1 MRNIVN
7 PQQTRLFD
15 PFDSIL
21 TEKTRKRLLDGW
33 HGVFRHIILE
43 LMPVDAVS
51 GHFDS
56 TMGRPTKELY
66 SMAGLLLIKE
76 FKNWTNDQTLEAYS
90 FNMAIHYA
98 LNLEP
103 VAHEI
108 GMRTLERYV
117 SLFEEDG
124 IAKATMDEITVK
136 LVKILGIKI
145 DKQRLDS
152 THIFSDMAS
161 FGRTRLMGVAIKR
174 FLTQV
179 IRSDKDGYNS
189 LEESLRNRYA
199 PGVNHLF
206 ADTKKDSRSRRLLR
220 QQVAEDMHF
229 IIQHFSGNENHN
241 NKDTYKAVERIFYE
255 QCEVHEDKVTIKKKT
270 GGNVMQ
276 NPSDADATYDG
287 HKGSGYQVQLSE
299 TCNADNDVQLITSA
313 IAQTAVESDANAV
326 EEVLADL
333 KSNDLVPDEMIADT
347 GYTGDEN
354 VQLADE
360 MGVDLVGPVPGCS
373 TEEEGHLNVD
383 DFNID
388 EETEKVICCPAG
400 HAPQSSGHNSDTGKT
415 KTVMSESTCGECE
428 FRGQCPVKKTRDGYQ
443 LDHTAKDRRI
453 AARRKEQTTE
463 VFTDRYK
470 IRGGIEGTN
479 SGLKRK
485 TGLGRL
491 RVRGRPVVYHS
502 IYFKIAGWNIMR
514 ASVCA
519 KMREIVY
526 ARANMAVHWLNFTF
540 SRIIIAA
547 ESVHVDMYGRFLS
560 HRRELEKYSKLSIA
574 TQADFWRERQYL
586 LK

>member
-15 PFDSIL
+15 PFDSVL

-66 SMAGLLLIKE
+66 SIAGLLLIKE
-76 FKNWTNDQTLEAYS
+76 FKNWTNDETLESYS

-103 VAHEI
+103 VAQDI
-108 GMRTLERYV
+108 GMRTLERYIN
-117 SLFEEDG
+117 LFEEDA
-124 IAKATMDEITVK
+124 IAKTTMDEITVK
-136 LVKILGIKI
+136 LVEILGIKI

-179 IRSDKDGYNS
+179 IRSSKDDYTS

-199 PGVNHLF
+199 PGVNQLF
-206 ADTKKDSRSRRLLR
+206 ADIKKDSQSRRLLR

-255 QCEVHEDKVTIKKKT
+255 QCEVHEDKVSIKQKT

-287 HKGSGYQVQLSE
+287 HKGPGYQVQLSE
-299 TCNADNDVQLITSA
+299 TCNAGNDVQLITSA
-313 IAQTAVESDANAV
+313 IAQTAVESDSNAV
-326 EEVLADL
+326 EGVLEDL
-333 KSNDLVPDEMIADT
+333 KSNDLAPDEMVADT
-347 GYTGDEN
+347 GYSSDEN

-360 MGVDLVGPVPGCS
+360 QGVDLVGPVPGCS
-373 TEEEGHLNVD
+373 TEDDDEQLTID

-388 EETEKVICCPAG
+388 EESEKVICCAAG
-400 HAPQSSGHNSDTGKT
+400 HAPQSSEHDNETGKT
-415 KTVMSESTCGECE
+415 KTVMPESVCEQCE
-428 FRGQCPVKKTRDGYQ
+428 FRRQCPVKKTRDGYQ

-453 AARRKEQTTE
+453 ASRRKEQATE
-463 VFTDRYK
+463 VFRKRYK

-479 SGLKRK
+479 SCLKRK

-491 RVRGRPVVYHS
+491 RVRGRPAVYHA

-526 ARANMAVHWLNFTF
+526 AKANMAVFWPYFTF
-540 SRIIIAA
+540 FRIKIAA
-547 ESVHVDMYGRFLS
+547 KSVYVDVSRQFLS
-560 HRRELEKYSKLSIA
+560 HRRQLEKYSKLSIA
-574 TQADFWRERQYL
+574 A
-586 LK
+586 

>member
-1 MRNIVN
+1 MHKIVN

-15 PFDSIL
+15 PFDSVL

-51 GHFDS
+51 GHFD
-56 TMGRPTKELY
+56 TAMGRPTKELY

-76 FKNWTNDQTLEAYS
+76 FKNWTNDETLEAYS

-103 VAHEI
+103 VTHDI
-108 GMRTLERYV
+108 GMRTLERYT
-117 SLFEEDG
+117 SLFEEDA
-124 IAKATMDEITVK
+124 IAKVTMDEITVK
-136 LVKILGIKI
+136 LVEILGIKI

-179 IRSDKDGYNS
+179 IRSDKDDYDS
-189 LEESLRNRYA
+189 LEESFRNRYA
-199 PGVNHLF
+199 PGVNRLF
-206 ADTKKDSRSRRLLR
+206 ADTKKDSQSRRLLR

-229 IIQHFSGNENHN
+229 IIQHFSGNEKHN

-255 QCEVHEDKVTIKKKT
+255 QCEVHEDKVAIKKKT

-276 NPSDADATYDG
+276 NPSDPDATYDG

-313 IAQTAVESDANAV
+313 IAQTAVESDSNAV
-326 EEVLADL
+326 EGVLEVL
-333 KSNDLVPDEMIADT
+333 KSNDLVPDEMIVDT
-347 GYTGDEN
+347 GYAGDEN

-360 MGVDLVGPVPGCS
+360 QGVDLVGPVPGCS
-373 TEEEGHLNVD
+373 TEDEGHLNVD

-388 EETEKVICCPAG
+388 EESEKVICCPAG
-400 HAPQSSGHNSDTGKT
+400 HAPQSSEHNSDTGKT
-415 KTVMSESTCGECE
+415 KTVMSKSTCGQCE
-428 FRGQCPVKKTRDGYQ
+428 FRRQCPVKKTRDGYQ
-443 LDHTAKDRRI
+443 LDHTGKDRRI

-463 VFTDRYK
+463 VFRERYK

-491 RVRGRPVVYHS
+491 RVRGRPAVYHA

-519 KMREIVY
+519 KMREIVWE
-526 ARANMAVHWLNFTF
+526 RANIAVLWLNFAF
-540 SRIIIAA
+540 FRMKIAA
-547 ESVHVDMYGRFLS
+547 KSVHVDVCGRFLS
-560 HRRELEKYSKLSIA
+560 YRRELEKYSKLSIVA
-574 TQADFWRERQYL
+574 
-586 LK
+586 

>member
-15 PFDSIL
+15 PFDSVL

-56 TMGRPTKELY
+56 AMGRPTKELY
-66 SMAGLLLIKE
+66 SIAGLLLIKE
-76 FKNWTNDQTLEAYS
+76 FKNWTNDETLESYS

-103 VAHEI
+103 VAQDI
-108 GMRTLERYV
+108 GMRTLERYIN
-117 SLFEEDG
+117 LFEEDA
-124 IAKATMDEITVK
+124 IAKTTMDEITVK
-136 LVKILGIKI
+136 LVEILGIKI

-179 IRSDKDGYNS
+179 IRSSKDDYTS

-199 PGVNHLF
+199 PGVNQLF
-206 ADTKKDSRSRRLLR
+206 ADIKKDSQSRRLLR
-220 QQVAEDMHF
+220 QQVAEDMYF

-241 NKDTYKAVERIFYE
+241 NKDTYKAVERIFYQ
-255 QCEVHEDKVTIKKKT
+255 QCEIHEDKVIIKKKT

-287 HKGSGYQVQLSE
+287 HKGPGYQVQLSE
-299 TCNADNDVQLITSA
+299 TCNAGNDVQLITSA
-313 IAQTAVESDANAV
+313 IAQTAVESDSNAV
-326 EEVLADL
+326 EGVLEDL
-333 KSNDLVPDEMIADT
+333 KSNDLAPDEMVADT
-347 GYTGDEN
+347 GYSSDEN

-360 MGVDLVGPVPGCS
+360 QGVDLVGPVPGCS
-373 TEEEGHLNVD
+373 TEDDDEQLTID

-388 EETEKVICCPAG
+388 EESEKVICCPAG
-400 HAPQSSGHNSDTGKT
+400 HAPESSKHNSDTGKT
-415 KTVMSESTCGECE
+415 KTVMPESVCEQCE
-428 FRGQCPVKKTRDGYQ
+428 FRRQCPVKKTRDGYQ

-453 AARRKEQTTE
+453 ASRRKEQATE
-463 VFTDRYK
+463 VFRERYK

-479 SGLKRK
+479 SCLKRK

-491 RVRGRPVVYHS
+491 RVRGRPAVYHA

-526 ARANMAVHWLNFTF
+526 AKANIAVFWPYFTF
-540 SRIIIAA
+540 FRIKIAA
-547 ESVHVDMYGRFLS
+547 KSVHVDMCRRFLS
-560 HRRELEKYSKLSIA
+560 PRRELEKYSKLSIA
-574 TQADFWRERQYL
+574 A
-586 LK
+586 

>member
-15 PFDSIL
+15 PFDSVL

-43 LMPVDAVS
+43 LMPVDAIS

-66 SMAGLLLIKE
+66 SIAGLLLIKE
-76 FKNWTNDQTLEAYS
+76 FKNWTNDETLESYS

-103 VAHEI
+103 VAQDI
-108 GMRTLERYV
+108 GMRTLERYIN
-117 SLFEEDG
+117 LFEEDA
-124 IAKATMDEITVK
+124 IAKTTMDEITVK
-136 LVKILGIKI
+136 LVEILGIKI

-179 IRSDKDGYNS
+179 IRSSKDDYTS

-199 PGVNHLF
+199 PGVNQLF
-206 ADTKKDSRSRRLLR
+206 ADIKKDSQSRRLLR

-255 QCEVHEDKVTIKKKT
+255 QCEVHEDKVSIKQKT

-287 HKGSGYQVQLSE
+287 HKGPGYQVQLSE
-299 TCNADNDVQLITSA
+299 TCNAGNDVQLITSA
-313 IAQTAVESDANAV
+313 IAQTAVESDSNAV
-326 EEVLADL
+326 EGVLEDL
-333 KSNDLVPDEMIADT
+333 KSNDLAPDEMVADT
-347 GYTGDEN
+347 GYSSDEN

-360 MGVDLVGPVPGCS
+360 QGVDLVGPVPGCS
-373 TEEEGHLNVD
+373 TEDDDEQLTID

-388 EETEKVICCPAG
+388 EESEKVICCAAG
-400 HAPQSSGHNSDTGKT
+400 HAPQSSEHDNETGKT
-415 KTVMSESTCGECE
+415 KTVMPESVCEQCE
-428 FRGQCPVKKTRDGYQ
+428 FRRQCPVKKTRDGYQ

-453 AARRKEQTTE
+453 ASRRKEQATE
-463 VFTDRYK
+463 VFRKRYK

-479 SGLKRK
+479 SCLKRK

-491 RVRGRPVVYHS
+491 RVRGRPAVYHA

-526 ARANMAVHWLNFTF
+526 AKANMAVFWPYFTF
-540 SRIIIAA
+540 FRIKIAA
-547 ESVHVDMYGRFLS
+547 KSVYVDVSRQFLS
-560 HRRELEKYSKLSIA
+560 HRRQLEKYSKLSIA
-574 TQADFWRERQYL
+574 A
-586 LK
+586 